1 LIFMAETH
9 KLYDFDYKKG
19 AIRLKNKK
27 CPRCGGVMGFHKQPT
42 PRWYCGSCGYTEF
55 LSEGK

>member
-1 LIFMAETH
+1 MAETH